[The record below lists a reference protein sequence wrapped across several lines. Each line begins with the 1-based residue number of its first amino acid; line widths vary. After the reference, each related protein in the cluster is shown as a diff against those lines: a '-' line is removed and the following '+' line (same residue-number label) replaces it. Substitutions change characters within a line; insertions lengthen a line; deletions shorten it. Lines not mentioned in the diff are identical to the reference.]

1 MPRQSPNRQLPDGKQ
16 FLGVVLPR
24 PLAAELKSTA
34 TARGTSAS
42 DLVRDALSH
51 YLAIASN
58 PRPSDKVTT

>member
-1 MPRQSPNRQLPDGKQ
+1 MTIAPHQTESKR
-16 FLGVVLPR
+16 FLGVILPA
-24 PLAAELKSTA
+24 PMAAELKSTA